1 MADKNLEQIEKV
13 NSDNKIEV
21 IKINERLS
29 NHKKEK
35 DEVIAKLK
43 ELKVDI
49 DEAEMV
55 LEESEEELAKLIT
68 DAKLKLGIE

>member
-1 MADKNLEQIEKV
+1 MADKDLEQIEKV

-49 DEAEMV
+49 DQAEMV